1 MSLHVVGGHR
11 SVICEALFDAGVF
24 DIDIFMKA
32 QVGRTL
38 QSASFMLNVSAFRQ
52 IPVRLSL
59 KVHQGTDAVL
69 PYEVNPFMSN
79 YKLTVDPHVAV
90 LEMLT
95 VFDMSQNF

>member
-38 QSASFMLNVSAFRQ
+38 QSASFMLNVSAFR
-52 IPVRLSL
+52 
-59 KVHQGTDAVL
+59 
-69 PYEVNPFMSN
+69 
-79 YKLTVDPHVAV
+79 
-90 LEMLT
+90 
-95 VFDMSQNF
+95 